1 MNDQYEYVEKPLTP
15 GIAKKLIQELF
26 AGQTV
31 QKQEIMSVVDETHR
45 ERGGHPAMSGHH
57 PVTRAL
63 SAMKR
68 SGLAQ
73 NPRLGFWII
82 LSSNK
87 TVTQITTLNEFM
99 EWIRNFECGKYVF
112 RGVPNEK
119 YKIEASAFRRPK
131 KANRDFERFLQ
142 INRDLIREARLQ
154 GYDIKDGQK
163 LRDLEILAEAQ
174 HFEAATCLIDFTYNA
189 LIALWFACQPD
200 SKTSQDSPKFPN
212 GKVFVVQNKPPG
224 FKEVTPELLEKQIDH
239 FFQHSEGTESQL
251 PQPLSKQL
259 YQWQPRQQNNRILA
273 QQSIFLFGD
282 SHFDADAECVILEC
296 SKQTILTE
304 LQQVSGIT
312 KAMLFPD
319 FDGFA
324 RYLYGESILYTK
336 LGASQY
342 RERADR
348 EFQRGEYELAI
359 AHYDE
364 AIKLDPNDAYTYYRR
379 GLVRD
384 WQEQYEEAIT
394 DYGEAIDR
402 KPEDY
407 EDYTEFYQARGRANF
422 ALKQYALAI
431 NDYNEA
437 IRLFPKDINSFYY
450 RGLAKASQEQYEA
463 AIADYDEAIRLSPRH
478 AAIYRWRGFA
488 KYGLG
493 QHELAIADYNEA
505 IRIYPGDRKSYY
517 KRGLANF
524 GLKEYELAI
533 SDYDKAISLSH
544 PLDMDPDDAYVYYQ
558 RGLAKKELN
567 RFEEAIADFQIAF
580 PLAMRIADNDPMLAH
595 EIDELCR
602 EINSHLRGTSEDE

>member
-1 MNDQYEYVEKPLTP
+1 MDNGYKYFRQSLTSSM
-15 GIAKKLIQELF
+15 AQELIQELF
-26 AGQTV
+26 TGKTA
-31 QKQEIMSVVDETHR
+31 QKQEIIRTVDETHR
-45 ERGGHPAMSGHH
+45 ERGGHPAMSSHH

-63 SAMKR
+63 SVMKR

-99 EWIRNFECGKYVF
+99 EWARNFERGEYVF
-112 RGVPNEK
+112 RGVPNEE

-131 KANRDFERFLQ
+131 EADRDFEKFLQ
-142 INRDLIREARLQ
+142 INRDLIREARLH
-154 GYDIKDGQK
+154 GYDVKDGQK
-163 LRDLEILAEAQ
+163 LKDLEILAEAQ

-189 LIALWFACQPD
+189 LIALLFACQPD

-224 FKEVTPELLEKQIDH
+224 FKEVTPELLEKQIDY

-251 PQPLSKQL
+251 PEPLSKQL

-273 QQSIFLFGD
+273 QQSIFLFGN
-282 SHFDADAECVILEC
+282 SHFDADAECVILEYN
-296 SKQTILTE
+296 KQNILTE

-319 FDGFA
+319 FDGFT

-359 AHYDE
+359 ADYDE

-379 GLVRD
+379 GLVWD
-384 WQEQYEEAIT
+384 WQEQYEEAIA

-402 KPEDY
+402 KP

-422 ALKQYALAI
+422 ALKRYTLAI

-450 RGLAKASQEQYEA
+450 RGLAKASHEQYEA

-478 AAIYRWRGFA
+478 AEIYRWRGFA
-488 KYGLG
+488 KFELG
-493 QHELAIADYNEA
+493 QYVSAIADYDEA
-505 IRIYPGDRKSYY
+505 IRIYPGDRKSHYQ
-517 KRGLANF
+517 RGLANF
-524 GLKEYELAI
+524 ELEEYELAI

-544 PLDMDPDDAYVYYQ
+544 PLNMDPHDAYVYYQ
-558 RGLAKKELN
+558 RALGKKELD
-567 RFEEAIADFQIAF
+567 RFEEARDDLQTAF
-580 PLAMRIADNDPMLAH
+580 PLAMRTDEISDSQLAVI
-595 EIDELCR
+595 IDDLLR
-602 EINSHLRGTSEDE
+602 EINLHLRGTSEDE